1 VNFVE
6 FLKQTPYYTSKVYQY
21 GEGTPPAHSY
31 APGYYIDAFA
41 DRYAPIN
48 ILEIGIYNGESLRIW
63 DDWFVNGNIYG
74 LDIDCT
80 SLDRAKDKNLSN
92 RVHLFCGNAYT
103 KEVVDMFEDNFFD
116 FVIEDGSHIPQDQC
130 DAVSLWLPKIKSGGR
145 MIVEDVSELHNA
157 ELLVNSIDSNRVFSS
172 KIFDLRHISNYN
184 WNDDILVEFVRV

>member
-1 VNFVE
+1 MNFVE
-6 FLKQTPYYTSKVYQY
+6 FLNKTPYYTSKVYQY

-80 SLDRAKDKNLSN
+80 SLDRARDKNLSN
-92 RVHLFCGNAYT
+92 RVHLFCGDAYSQ
-103 KEVVDMFEDNFFD
+103 EVVDTFEDNFFD
-116 FVIEDGSHIPQDQC
+116 FVIEDGSHVPQQQR
-130 DAVSLWLPKIKSGGR
+130 DAVNLWLPKIKSGGK
-145 MIVEDVSELHNA
+145 MIVEDVAELHNA
-157 ELLVNSIDSNRVFSS
+157 ELLVNSIDSNRVSSS
-172 KIFDLRHISNYN
+172 KIFDLRHISNYH

>member
-1 VNFVE
+1 MNFVE
-6 FLKQTPYYTSKVYQY
+6 FLKETPYYTSKVFQY

-41 DRYAPIN
+41 DRHAPIN

-80 SLDRAKDKNLSN
+80 SLDRARDRNLSN
-92 RVHLFCGNAYT
+92 RVQVFCGDAYSQ
-103 KEVVDMFEDNFFD
+103 EIVDTFQDNFFD
-116 FVIEDGSHIPQDQC
+116 FVIEDGSHIPQQQR
-130 DAVSLWLPKIKSGGR
+130 DAVNLWLPKIKSGGKL
-145 MIVEDVSELHNA
+145 IVEDVAELHNA
-157 ELLVNSIDSNRVFSS
+157 ELLVNSIDSNKVSSS
-172 KIFDLRHISNYN
+172 KIFDLRHISNYY

>member
-1 VNFVE
+1 MNFVE

-80 SLDRAKDKNLSN
+80 SLDRARDKNLSN
-92 RVHLFCGNAYT
+92 RVHLFCGDAYSQ
-103 KEVVDMFEDNFFD
+103 EVVDTFEDNFFD
-116 FVIEDGSHIPQDQC
+116 FVIEDGSHVPQQQR
-130 DAVSLWLPKIKSGGR
+130 DAVNLWLPKIKSGGK
-145 MIVEDVSELHNA
+145 MIVEDVAELHNA
-157 ELLVNSIDSNRVFSS
+157 ELLVNSIDSSRVSSS

>member
-1 VNFVE
+1 MNFVE
-6 FLKQTPYYTSKVYQY
+6 FLNKTPYYTSKVYQY

-80 SLDRAKDKNLSN
+80 SLDRARDKNLSN
-92 RVHLFCGNAYT
+92 RVHLFCGDAYSQ
-103 KEVVDMFEDNFFD
+103 EVVDTFEDNFFD
-116 FVIEDGSHIPQDQC
+116 FVIEDGSHVPQQQR
-130 DAVSLWLPKIKSGGR
+130 DAVNLWLPKIKSGGK
-145 MIVEDVSELHNA
+145 MIVEDVAELHNA
-157 ELLVNSIDSNRVFSS
+157 ELLVNSIDSSRVSSS

>member
-1 VNFVE
+1 MNFVE
-6 FLKQTPYYTSKVYQY
+6 FLNKTPYYTSKVYQY

-74 LDIDCT
+74 LDIDCA
-80 SLDRAKDKNLSN
+80 SLDRARDKNLSN
-92 RVHLFCGNAYT
+92 RVHLFCGDAYSQ
-103 KEVVDMFEDNFFD
+103 EVVDTFEDNFFD
-116 FVIEDGSHIPQDQC
+116 FVIEDGSHVPQQQR
-130 DAVSLWLPKIKSGGR
+130 DAVNLWLPKIKSGGK
-145 MIVEDVSELHNA
+145 MIVEDVAELHNA
-157 ELLVNSIDSNRVFSS
+157 ELLVNSIDSNRVSSS
-172 KIFDLRHISNYN
+172 KIFDLRHISNYH